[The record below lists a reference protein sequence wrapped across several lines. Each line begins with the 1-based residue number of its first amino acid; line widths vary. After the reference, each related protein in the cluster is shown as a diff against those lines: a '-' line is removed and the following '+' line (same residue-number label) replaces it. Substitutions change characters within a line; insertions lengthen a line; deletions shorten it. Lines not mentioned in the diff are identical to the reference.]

1 MAFDIRTMFMIAAF
15 LGLAMGAI
23 VLLMQRSAPSS
34 VRGLLETGWSAIAFA
49 VASLLIA
56 LRDHVPE
63 ILSFLLAN
71 VMLYVAL
78 AANAHGVA
86 RFYHRSDLAR
96 PIYGIA
102 LLCSVIYCI
111 IYALGAG
118 IQGRVYVYTGVL
130 LVLFGIKTWLLL
142 RETRGNRG
150 IGWGIMLVLTVTM
163 MLLASARALA
173 FATSPVAD
181 SVFSQH
187 PINIAHGVGS
197 MFALV
202 FMTLAFI
209 LAVNERY
216 RQVLQDLAYTD
227 SLTGLMNRRAFM
239 DAMAREHAKVQRG
252 QSSYCVAV
260 ADLDHFKHI
269 NDALGHA
276 AGDRVLESFASRVQ
290 ACIRPGDVVGR
301 IGGEEFA
308 IGLPGVSQAEGM
320 QIIER
325 IRKLV
330 AATPVNWRGEPV
342 MITVSIGLSRC
353 KDADTSFE
361 QVLLRADQALY
372 EAKLTRDATAAK

>member
-1 MAFDIRTMFMIAAF
+1 MFMIAAL
-15 LGLAMGAI
+15 LGMAMGAV
-23 VLLMQRSAPSS
+23 VLLMQRSSPSS

-49 VASLLIA
+49 CASLLIA
-56 LRDHVPE
+56 LRDLLPDV
-63 ILSFLLAN
+63 LTFLLAN
-71 VMLYVAL
+71 VMLYIAI
-78 AANAHGVA
+78 AGNTFGVA
-86 RFYHRSDLAR
+86 RFYQRGDLAR
-96 PIYGIA
+96 LIYGIA
-102 LLCSVIYCI
+102 LAASALYAL

-118 IQGRVYVYTGVL
+118 IQGRVYVYTATL
-130 LVLFGIKTWLLL
+130 IVLFGIKIWLLL
-142 RETRGNRG
+142 RETRGSRG
-150 IGWGIMLVLTVTM
+150 VGWGLMLVLTAGM
-163 MLLASARALA
+163 MLLAAARALL
-173 FATSPVAD
+173 FATSSDAD

-187 PINIAHGVGS
+187 PVNVLHGVGS

-216 RQVLQDLAYTD
+216 RHVLQDLAYTD

-252 QSSYCVAV
+252 QTHYCVAV
-260 ADLDHFKHI
+260 ADLDHFKRI

-276 AGDRVLESFASRVQ
+276 AGDRVLEAFASRVL

-308 IGLPGVSQAEGM
+308 IGLPGVSQAEGL

-330 AATPVNWRGEPV
+330 AATPVNWRGEPI

>member
-1 MAFDIRTMFMIAAF
+1 MAFDIRTMFMIAAL

-56 LRDHVPE
+56 LRDYLPDV
-63 ILSFLLAN
+63 LTFLLAN

-78 AANAHGVA
+78 AGNAYGVA
-86 RFYHRSDLAR
+86 RFYQRSDLAR
-96 PIYGIA
+96 VIYGIA
-102 LLCSVIYCI
+102 LLCGVIYTG
-111 IYALGAG
+111 IYVLGAG
-118 IQGRVYVYTGVL
+118 IQGRVYVYTAAL

-150 IGWGIMLVLTVTM
+150 IGWGLMLALTLAM
-163 MLLASARALA
+163 MGLASARAFV

-187 PINIAHGVGS
+187 PVNVAHGVGS

-252 QSSYCVAV
+252 QNGYCVAV
-260 ADLDHFKHI
+260 ADLDHFKRI

-330 AATPVNWRGEPV
+330 AATPVNWRGEPI

-353 KDADTSFE
+353 KEVDTSFE
-361 QVLLRADQALY
+361 QVLMRADQALY